1 MVKAKGFDTE
11 KYLTL
16 QKKAIEERLSH
27 FSGRLYLEFGGK
39 LLDDFH
45 AARTLPGYDP
55 NAKLMLLQSLKKDLG
70 VLYCISAKQLSN
82 GKVRG
87 DWGVGYDL
95 ATIKILEDLEK
106 YHLLLLGVVINRF
119 EGEAEANN
127 FERRLKRMGVKVYKR
142 REIKGYPNN
151 LALIL
156 SGEGYGGDDYIPT
169 DKVLVVVWGAGP
181 GAGKLSTCL
190 GQIYNDNQRG
200 IDSGYAKFE
209 TFPVWDLPLE
219 HPINVAYEASTA
231 DLGDFNVIDTF
242 HLQAYKKVAV
252 NYNRD
257 VESFPIIRTIF
268 SQITSHKSY
277 SREYRSPTDMGFNV
291 LRRGIINDK
300 VVREAAKREINFYL
314 FRYREEYKKGL
325 VSEKILERMANLMH
339 RVGIKE
345 DFFPTVP
352 AARQAREGA
361 RRKRGRGEKGIY
373 CGAAIELPSGLIIT
387 GKNSP
392 SLHAEAAVILN
403 AIKTLARV
411 DDEFELIS
419 FSVIKSINN
428 LKEQIGEP
436 SLSLNCSEA
445 LLALAVSSQTNP
457 LAKKAQKFLSVLR
470 GCFLHTTHRPAT
482 ADEGIFRKLGI
493 WVSTD
498 GLVEKVGRTAADEI
512 NG

>member
-1 MVKAKGFDTE
+1 MDKRIGFDTG
-11 KYLTL
+11 KYLAA
-16 QKKAIEERLSH
+16 QKKAIEERLSR

-45 AARTLPGYDP
+45 AARTLPGYEP

-87 DWGVGYDL
+87 DWGIGYDL
-95 ATIKILEDLEK
+95 ATIKILEDLEE
-106 YHLLLLGVVINRF
+106 YRLPLLGVVINRF
-119 EGEAEANN
+119 EGEVEANN
-127 FERRLKRMGVKVYKR
+127 FEQRLKRMGVKVYKR
-142 REIKGYPNN
+142 REIKGYPHN

-156 SGEGYGGDDYIPT
+156 SGEGYGGDDYIAAN
-169 DKVLVVVWGAGP
+169 KALVVVWGAGP

-219 HPINVAYEASTA
+219 HPVNVAYEASTA

-257 VESFPIIRTIF
+257 VDSFPIIRTIF
-268 SQITSHKSY
+268 SKITSRKSY

-291 LRRGIINDK
+291 LSRGIVNDK
-300 VVREAAKREINFYL
+300 VVRDAAKREINFYL

-325 VSEKILERMANLMH
+325 VSEKTLERMASLMH

-345 DFFPTVP
+345 DFLPTVSV
-352 AARQAREGA
+352 ARRTREEAREKKG
-361 RRKRGRGEKGIY
+361 KGEKGIY
-373 CGAAIELPSGLIIT
+373 CGAAIELSFGMIVT

-392 SLHAEAAVILN
+392 SLYAEAAVILN
-403 AIKTLARV
+403 AIKTLAKI

-419 FSVIKSINN
+419 PQVIKQVNN
-428 LKEQIGEP
+428 LKEQMGEP

-457 LAKKAQKFLSVLR
+457 LAKKAQKFLPALQ
-470 GCFLHTTHRPAT
+470 GCFLHTTHRPAA
-482 ADEGIFRKLGI
+482 ADEGMFRKLGI

-498 GLVEKVGRTAADEI
+498 GLVEKVGRTAIDGI
-512 NG
+512 ND